1 MKLAILFMVMLEG
14 GHTAL
19 VIIGFVQS
27 PPPPSRGTQV
37 DVVCM
42 CLHLIDA
49 IQGNWSM
56 PYSDFSHVTWEQR

>member
-27 PPPPSRGTQV
+27 PPPPPPSPGTQV

-49 IQGNWSM
+49 I
-56 PYSDFSHVTWEQR
+56 